1 MIEGLKKKSIN
12 FDYSVIDGFYNKR
25 DFLNSKDVV
34 KNLIKLSKSNS
45 SRLIANICSG
55 KAKTIGDIACKIFDE
70 AGLDKKKLIKNN
82 LRQLEYKKDCVIGRP
97 TLF

>member
-1 MIEGLKKKSIN
+1 M
-12 FDYSVIDGFYNKR
+12 IDGFYNKR
-25 DFLNSKDVV
+25 DFLTSKDVV
-34 KNLIKLSKSNS
+34 KNLIKLSKSNF

>member
-1 MIEGLKKKSIN
+1 M
-12 FDYSVIDGFYNKR
+12 IDGFYNKR
-25 DFLNSKDVV
+25 DFLTSKDVV

-70 AGLDKKKLIKNN
+70 AGLDKKKLIKNPF
-82 LRQLEYKKDCVIGRP
+82 YSTKV
-97 TLF
+97 LFTDLNKYINV